1 MTHDPLCLTNT
12 CVEGCCQCDLIQ
24 RARRDQVSLDLVS
37 KASRDQARRD
47 QASRAFA
54 NGYRQGYLDAVV
66 GKPPI
71 HGSPSAESATGS

>member
-37 KASRDQARRD
+37 KASRDL
-47 QASRAFA
+47 ASRAFA